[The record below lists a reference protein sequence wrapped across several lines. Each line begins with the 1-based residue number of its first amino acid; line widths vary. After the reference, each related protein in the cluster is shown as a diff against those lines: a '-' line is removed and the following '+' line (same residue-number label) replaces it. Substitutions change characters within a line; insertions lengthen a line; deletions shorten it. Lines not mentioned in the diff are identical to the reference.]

1 MVLEHITTDGKT
13 KHEVDLVN
21 KKHVVTDL
29 SDKSMSDKKWGTQQ
43 KFVEKLINKEIEKVE
58 SRIIRQK
65 TTIGECIR
73 YNKLDALDVT
83 EKLITKNE
91 SKLEYLKNYV
101 Y

>member
-65 TTIGECIR
+65 TTIGDCIR

-91 SKLEYLKNYV
+91 SKLKYLKNL
-101 Y
+101 

>member
-1 MVLEHITTDGKT
+1 
-13 KHEVDLVN
+13 
-21 KKHVVTDL
+21 
-29 SDKSMSDKKWGTQQ
+29 
-43 KFVEKLINKEIEKVE
+43 VEKLIKKEIEKVE

-73 YNKLDALDVT
+73 YNKLEALDVT
-83 EKLITKNE
+83 EKMITKNE